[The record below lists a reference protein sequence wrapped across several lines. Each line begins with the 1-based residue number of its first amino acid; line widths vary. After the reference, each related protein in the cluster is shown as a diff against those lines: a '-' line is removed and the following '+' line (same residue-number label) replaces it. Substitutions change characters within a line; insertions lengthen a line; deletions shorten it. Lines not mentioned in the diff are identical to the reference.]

1 MSSFDIITEIEN
13 QGNQIE
19 LSLAVLDE
27 ISDYFVFQKDFESL
41 PHYAE
46 HISDLLN
53 VATILLRETTPKI
66 GEAVKALMEKHKE
79 ETRGKAD

>member
-1 MSSFDIITEIEN
+1 MPLFNIITEIEN
-13 QGNQIE
+13 QGNKIE

-27 ISDYFVFQKDFESL
+27 ISDYFVLQKDFESL

-46 HISDLLN
+46 HISDLLS

-66 GEAVKALMEKHKE
+66 GEAVKALMG
-79 ETRGKAD
+79 ETQGGDAWES